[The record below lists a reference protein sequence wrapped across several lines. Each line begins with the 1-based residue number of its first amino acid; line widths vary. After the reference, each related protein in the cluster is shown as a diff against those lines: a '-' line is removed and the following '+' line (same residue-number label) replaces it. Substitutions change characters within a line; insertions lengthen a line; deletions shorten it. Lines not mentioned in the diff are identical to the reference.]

1 MKSVHI
7 SLWKFIYRFD
17 AVTLNPIESYREQ
30 IGAWWLGLP
39 IFTLLLIIPGL
50 LLSWFP
56 RMLPS
61 EVIKNLINL
70 KRIHRPL
77 KISLFFSDRGE
88 SGCVVVEQFQ

>member
-1 MKSVHI
+1 MSESNLLIIEKESFSRKEGENFEKCSI
-7 SLWKFIYRFD
+7 LCGNSFWRRFD

-39 IFTLLLIIPGL
+39 IFTLLLVIPGL

-61 EVIKNLINL
+61 EVIK
-70 KRIHRPL
+70 
-77 KISLFFSDRGE
+77 
-88 SGCVVVEQFQ
+88 